1 MAQTRFAT
9 VPAHPRPSRYEV
21 VVRHDVLAG
30 VALYQRHERRIA
42 LLHTEIE
49 PRHEAAD
56 LGGRLARVRLWPF
69 ADVKAN
75 ADRILG
81 AVRSGSMLCD
91 MEWPDEQVEL
101 LQRWIGA
108 GTQQ

>member
-42 LLHTEIE
+42 LLHAEIE
-49 PRHEAAD
+49 PVMKPPTSAAASRAFD
-56 LGGRLARVRLWPF
+56 SGRSPMSRRTPTAFLAPSARVHALRHG
-69 ADVKAN
+69 V
-75 ADRILG
+75 
-81 AVRSGSMLCD
+81 
-91 MEWPDEQVEL
+91 
-101 LQRWIGA
+101 A
-108 GTQQ
+108 G